1 MSIMAMECTLLVDN
15 TAITDRYLLSESG
28 FSAYIHDGDARVLF
42 DTGFSG
48 VFLNNARR
56 MGIEP
61 ADATHVVFSH
71 GHLDHTWGLQALLP
85 ELGNETT
92 EGDGHRPPVFLSHPE
107 AYLPRR
113 RPGSS
118 EIGTLFSSDILARF
132 GTVQFTKKPVWITD
146 RLVFLGEIPRVHA
159 WESFTPNAEVTLP
172 DGTTAPDHLTDDSAL
187 AYKSDTGLVIISGC
201 SHSGI
206 ANIITYACAVCGDDR
221 VRSIIGGLHLMYA
234 NQERID
240 QTARF
245 LADLNLESLH
255 ACHCTGFKAL
265 HTFSRTLPLK
275 ETGTGLKTVW

>member
-1 MSIMAMECTLLVDN
+1 MECTILTDN
-15 TAITDRYLLSESG
+15 TAFTDRYLLSESG
-28 FSAYIHDGDARVLF
+28 FSAFIHDGDVRVIF

-48 VFLNNARR
+48 VFLDNARR

-71 GHLDHTWGLQALLP
+71 GHLDHTWGMKALLP

-92 EGDGHRPPVFLSHPE
+92 EGDGHVPPVFLSHPG

-113 RPGSS
+113 RPGNS
-118 EIGTLFSSDILARF
+118 EIGTLYSADILGRF
-132 GTVQFTKKPVWITD
+132 GTVQLSKEPVWITD
-146 RLVFLGEIPRVHA
+146 RLVFLGEIPRVHE
-159 WESFTPNAEVTLP
+159 WESFTPNAEVTLK

-206 ANIITYACAVCGDDR
+206 ANIIDHAKTVCGDDR
-221 VRSIIGGLHLMYA
+221 IRSVIGGLHLMYSDQ
-234 NQERID
+234 NRID
-240 QTARF
+240 RTTRF
-245 LADLNLESLH
+245 LENLNLESLH
-255 ACHCTGFKAL
+255 ACHCTGFTAL

-275 ETGTGLKTVW
+275 ETGTGLQTVW

>member
-1 MSIMAMECTLLVDN
+1 MECTLLADN
-15 TAITDRYLLSESG
+15 TALTDRYLLSESG
-28 FSAYIHDGDARVLF
+28 FSAYIRDGDARVLF

-48 VFLNNARR
+48 VFLDNARR
-56 MGIEP
+56 MDIEP
-61 ADATHVVFSH
+61 AEATHVVFSH

-92 EGDGHRPPVFLSHPE
+92 EGTGHRPPVFLSHPG

-113 RPGSS
+113 RPGNS
-118 EIGTLFSSDILARF
+118 EIGTLYSADILARF
-132 GTVQFTKKPVWITD
+132 GTVQLAKEPVWITD

-159 WESFTPNAEVTLP
+159 WEAFAPNAEVTLR

-187 AYKSDTGLVIISGC
+187 AYQSDAGLVIISGC

-206 ANIITYACAVCGDDR
+206 ANIIDHARGVCSDDR
-221 VRSIIGGLHLMYA
+221 IRSVIGGLHLMHA
-234 NQERID
+234 DQERIE

-245 LADLNLESLH
+245 LAKLNLESLH
-255 ACHCTGFKAL
+255 ACHCTGFAAL

>member
-1 MSIMAMECTLLVDN
+1 MAMECTILADN
-15 TAITDRYLLSESG
+15 TSLTDRYLLSESG
-28 FSAYIHDGDARVLF
+28 FSAFIRDGDVRVLF

-48 VFLNNARR
+48 VFLDNARR

-71 GHLDHTWGLQALLP
+71 GHLDHTWGMQALLP

-92 EGDGHRPPVFLSHPE
+92 EGDGHVPPVFLSHPGV
-107 AYLPRR
+107 YLPRR

-118 EIGTLFSSDILARF
+118 EIGTLYSADTLARF
-132 GTVQFTKKPVWITD
+132 GTVQLSKEPVWLTD

-159 WESFTPNAEVTLP
+159 WESFTPNAVVTLK

-187 AYKSDTGLVIISGC
+187 AYKSDEGLVIISGC

-206 ANIITYACAVCGDDR
+206 ANIISYARTVCSETR
-221 VRSIIGGLHLMYA
+221 IRSVMGGLHLMYA
-234 NQERID
+234 DQERID
-240 QTARF
+240 RTARF
-245 LADLNLESLH
+245 LEEMNLESLH
-255 ACHCTGFKAL
+255 ACHCTGFTAL
-265 HTFSRTLPLK
+265 HTFSKTLPLK

>member
-1 MSIMAMECTLLVDN
+1 MECTILADN
-15 TAITDRYLLSESG
+15 TALTDRYLFSESG
-28 FSAYIHDGDARVLF
+28 FSAYITDGDVRVLF

-48 VFLNNARR
+48 VFMDNARR

-71 GHLDHTWGLQALLP
+71 GHLDHTWGLQSLLP

-92 EGDGHRPPVFLSHPE
+92 EGDGHGRPVFLSHPG

-113 RPGSS
+113 RPGNS
-118 EIGTLFSSDILARF
+118 EIGTLYSAEILARF
-132 GTVQFTKKPVWITD
+132 GTVQLSTEPVWITD

-159 WESFTPNAEVTLP
+159 WEDFAPNADVTYP
-172 DGTTAPDHLTDDSAL
+172 DGTTAPDHLTDDTAL
-187 AYKSDTGLVIISGC
+187 AYKSDDGLVIISGC

-206 ANIITYACAVCGDDR
+206 VNIIDHARTVCGEDR
-221 VRSIIGGLHLMYA
+221 VRSVIGGLHLMYA
-234 NQERID
+234 DQERID
-240 QTARF
+240 KTARA
-245 LADLNLESLH
+245 LEGLGLESLH
-255 ACHCTGFKAL
+255 ACHCTGFDAL